1 MNLKNFA
8 VIEGRLTKD
17 VELKTSTNG
26 KANTFFSVAVDR
38 NYKDANGEYGTDFIP
53 VTAFGKTAEFISKHF
68 KKGSAIQLL
77 TEIRP
82 RTYEE
87 EKDGNKVTRSAISF
101 VVTEANFPLLGK
113 ATGKSENTSETP
125 APTANSNEFAEIAD
139 DDDLPF

>member
-82 RTYEE
+82 HTHED
-87 EKDGNKVTRSAISF
+87 EKDGSKVTRINF
-101 VVTEANFPLLGK
+101 VVTEVNFPLLGK

-125 APTANSNEFAEIAD
+125 APATGSNEFAEIAD

>member
-8 VIEGRLTKD
+8 IIEGRLTRD
-17 VELKTSTNG
+17 VELKTGTNG

-53 VTAFGKTAEFISKHF
+53 VTAFGKTAEFIAKHF

-82 RTYEE
+82 HTYED
-87 EKDGNKVTRSAISF
+87 EKDGSKVTRINF
-101 VVTEANFPLLGK
+101 VVTDTNFPLLGK
-113 ATGKSENTSETP
+113 AAGKAENSSEAP
-125 APTANSNEFAEIAD
+125 APTADSSEFAEIAD